1 MRAIKRIST
10 VLATGA
16 VAMGLL
22 LSAPSAQAATA
33 EVQPPGDTNA
43 TGIANLMVN
52 GTLYDVL
59 FVREKGSI
67 LYSSGFDFTTQTDAE
82 DAREAVVNALN
93 VSSAVTAGPAG
104 WSNSDRAEKA
114 WRPCSLRL
122 NLLGAG

>member
-1 MRAIKRIST
+1 MGAIKRIST

-93 VSSAVTAGPAG
+93 VSSAVTVGPAG
-104 WSNSDRAEKA
+104 
-114 WRPCSLRL
+114 
-122 NLLGAG
+122 